1 MSCIVNYLIQ
11 APALPGTNYR
21 HQNNGAVLN
30 IPFEIQSLEEAET
43 DNPFQNDY
51 PKKIQQYGIL
61 WIKKGAGMIKVD
73 TDHLE
78 MKDNMVLCFSP
89 GQVILFDSNEPVE
102 GYLISFSAEFLFLSE
117 SQTNSAFF
125 ENLFDNKKII
135 YPDIEMQNELTDIL
149 RRMKKELGTYC
160 TLKAQILKGLLK
172 VFLIYLSRNAASENQ
187 QSVHDRDTEMVKRF
201 TALVK
206 KNFLTKKM
214 VVDYA
219 RDLCVSPNYL
229 NRIVKK
235 ISGFTASHHIQQHII
250 LEAKRQAIYSEL
262 SMKEVAYLLGFN
274 DYAHFSKFFKNNSG
288 INFTCFKNTVQ

>member
-1 MSCIVNYLIQ
+1 MSYVANYSNHVPALTTLNYRDENDK
-11 APALPGTNYR
+11 PALP
-21 HQNNGAVLN
+21 
-30 IPFEIQSLEEAET
+30 IPFEINALREIDS
-43 DNPFQNDY
+43 DNAIQNNC
-51 PKKIQQYGIL
+51 PKQFLQYCIL
-61 WIKKGAGMIKVD
+61 WIKSGTGMIKID
-73 TDHLE
+73 IDQLE
-78 MKDNMVLCFSP
+78 MKDNMILCFSP
-89 GQVILFDSNEPVE
+89 GQVILFNINEPVE

-117 SQTNSAFF
+117 SQTNAAFF
-125 ENLFDNKKII
+125 ENLFDNKKVI

-160 TLKAQILKGLLK
+160 ILKAQILKGLLK
-172 VFLIYLSRNAASENQ
+172 VFLIYLSRNLVIENQ
-187 QSVHDRDTEMVKRF
+187 QSLQDRDTEMVKRF
-201 TALVK
+201 TGLVK

-250 LEAKRQAIYSEL
+250 LEAKRQAIYSGL

-288 INFTCFKNTVQ
+288 TNFTCFKNTVQ